1 METVRKIAVV
11 SLIPDGGHNQS
22 LLRLAAL
29 IAAENKAQVACW
41 LPEAYTPLAHSYG
54 FDVTPLRINA
64 PPTLKNI
71 LQRLSCRSIFHN
83 TYTLEYELRAYYW
96 TGLSATASNE
106 LATVVAGLCSM
117 APAVIVAD
125 AHLFQDWY
133 KRLAAACG
141 ATLVINR
148 GHGVR
153 LDGAPEYVRA
163 YGYSK
168 LPRAQQVLVERTG
181 ELSRTWHRIWREI
194 RHPFVRNHIRRTK
207 KAVASKIH
215 DTFSAYPNLPFRI
228 VRAYTGAGALECI
241 STGTAQD
248 KGETEFIC
256 SKAIQDNRLP
266 IEADLAAWILR
277 PRSRRLIYV
286 GFGTM
291 VNPDIKT
298 IRSLAFGFIAADVDV
313 LWVLPNYK
321 QISLPSEVAD
331 DRFRFEESVP
341 QSAIVSLKEVYCFV
355 THAGSGGVI
364 EAAISGK
371 PMLCIPYLWDQFY
384 FASIVEKLGIGIRL
398 SKDTLS
404 AEGVAK
410 ALALLMGDVSY
421 INQSLHLAEKLS
433 GTVQIE
439 MQRQWAEGVFD
450 ATFG

>member
-11 SLIPDGGHNQS
+11 SFIPDGGHNQS

-41 LPEAYTPLAHSYG
+41 LPEAYAPLAHSYG
-54 FDVTPLRINA
+54 FDVIPLRISA

-71 LQRLSCRSIFHN
+71 LQRLSRRSIFYN
-83 TYTLEYELRAYYW
+83 TYTLEYELRTYYW
-96 TGLSATASNE
+96 AGLSATASNE
-106 LATVVAGLCSM
+106 IATVVAGLRSM
-117 APAVIVAD
+117 APAVIVTD

-153 LDGAPEYVRA
+153 LNDAPEYVRA

-168 LPRAQQVLVERTG
+168 LPRAQQVLVEQTG

-194 RHPFVRNHIRRTK
+194 RHPFARYHMRRTK
-207 KAVASKIH
+207 RAVARKVQ
-215 DTFSAYPNLPFRI
+215 DTFRAYPTFPFRI
-228 VRAYTGAGALECI
+228 MKAYTGAGALECI
-241 STGTAQD
+241 SAGTEQN

-256 SKAIQDNRLP
+256 TKAIRDTRLP
-266 IEADLAAWILR
+266 IETDLAAWILR

-291 VNPDIKT
+291 VSPDIKT
-298 IRSLAFGFIAADVDV
+298 IRSLALGFIAADVDV
-313 LWVLPNYK
+313 LWALSNYK
-321 QISLPSEVAD
+321 QTLLPSEVAN

-341 QSAIVSLKEVYCFV
+341 QSAVLSLKEVFCFV

-384 FASIVEKLGIGIRL
+384 FASLVEKLGIGVWL

-404 AEGVAK
+404 AAGVAK
-410 ALALLMGDVSY
+410 ALSQLVDDVSFV
-421 INQSLHLAEKLS
+421 NQSRHLAQKLS
-433 GTVQIE
+433 DPVQIE
-439 MQRQWAEGVFD
+439 AIQQWAEGVFD
-450 ATFG
+450 STSG